1 MKTAQEYFNSGLA
14 NEESQQFESAIEYYT
29 EAIKLDPK
37 NADYFN
43 QRGIS
48 KYKLK
53 DYKGALEDYDKA
65 IELNPNVGKIYGNRG
80 SAKNDLGDKVGAFAD
95 LDIRIKLMKDSK
107 KQEFLNSISTVLE
120 DKDNQKSEREII
132 LAAVTKHGSALE
144 HTTKELKSDR
154 EIVLAAVLNYGRALK
169 YAADE
174 LKFDR
179 EIVLAAITSKDSVR
193 AFEYAADNMK
203 SDFEIVLAAV
213 SNYGSALEHTTNEL
227 KSNREIVLAAVTNN
241 GQALEYASDELKGD
255 QEIVLI
261 AVTKSRWTLEFAS
274 EELKRNLKIVHAAVT
289 FDGSAIEYAA
299 DELKSDREIV
309 LSAVTNDGSALKYAG
324 EGLKSDR
331 EIVLAAV
338 SNNGYALQFAGD
350 ELKSDR
356 KFIIDAVSK
365 NGWALQYVANLLKSD
380 REIVLAAVSNNGY
393 ALQFAGDEFKSD
405 REIVLAAV
413 KNNGRALKYATEE
426 LKSDDDIVFAAII
439 EKSLPKNY
447 TNDKLMQNFKI
458 ETKNDLY
465 GIVNKAT
472 NVNVVDYLY
481 DYVSIVK
488 HHHDLS
494 LINNSCI
501 YLLETGKSNLAQIC
515 YYNEQTQNISISKN
529 QFYSN
534 SIKFFYNSKAICA
547 NENGWFV
554 VDLNGEVII
563 GPENSAEDMADSNN
577 FIDPALVRCFDIYS
591 NTNGLGIN
599 YGFAPNNTLY
609 GTNIQGNSLYML
621 PTDEESD
628 LFNADISPLHDQNS
642 NIWFADYIAITSFE
656 YETGTCL
663 IKGRNGKVALMNRY
677 FHRITDWFDEFY
689 EREKFTSEQDISLED
704 WNKFY
709 FRKGDERYI
718 FKVTGNFVEDIIKR
732 PFVFFE
738 YPDVAERIIEN
749 DMFKYNTEN
758 IDSKN
763 YLKYDKNI
771 LDNTISNLKSEN
783 PEVEIT
789 NELIT
794 EIKQSESFIE
804 EISNSMQLLN
814 SNEDN
819 DLTVIDEKIKNH
831 NHVFGIIPSTIELLS
846 IEKL

>member
-1 MKTAQEYFNSGLA
+1 LEFAAE
-14 NEESQQFESAIEYYT
+14 
-29 EAIKLDPK
+29 KLRS
-37 NADYFN
+37 N
-43 QRGIS
+43 
-48 KYKLK
+48 
-53 DYKGALEDYDKA
+53 
-65 IELNPNVGKIYGNRG
+65 
-80 SAKNDLGDKVGAFAD
+80 
-95 LDIRIKLMKDSK
+95 
-107 KQEFLNSISTVLE
+107 
-120 DKDNQKSEREII
+120 REIV
-132 LAAVTKHGSALE
+132 LAAVKANGNALKFAA
-144 HTTKELKSDR
+144 KELRSDR
-154 EIVLAAVLNYGRALK
+154 EIVLAAVIKNGSALECT
-169 YAADE
+169 AEE
-174 LKFDR
+174 LKSDR
-179 EIVLAAITSKDSVR
+179 EIVFAAVLNDGSALEFAV
-193 AFEYAADNMK
+193 EELK
-203 SDFEIVLAAV
+203 SDREIVLAAV
-213 SNYGSALEHTTNEL
+213 SNYGSALEHKTNE
-227 KSNREIVLAAVTNN
+227 
-241 GQALEYASDELKGD
+241 
-255 QEIVLI
+255 
-261 AVTKSRWTLEFAS
+261 
-274 EELKRNLKIVHAAVT
+274 
-289 FDGSAIEYAA
+289 
-299 DELKSDREIV
+299 
-309 LSAVTNDGSALKYAG
+309 
-324 EGLKSDR
+324 LKSDR

-338 SNNGYALQFAGD
+338 SNNGMALEHTTN
-350 ELKSDR
+350 ELKS
-356 KFIIDAVSK
+356 
-365 NGWALQYVANLLKSD
+365 N

-413 KNNGRALKYATEE
+413 KNNRRALKYATEE

-458 ETKNDLY
+458 EIKNDLY

-534 SIKFFYNSKAICA
+534 SIKFFYNGKAICA

-621 PTDEESD
+621 PTDEESE